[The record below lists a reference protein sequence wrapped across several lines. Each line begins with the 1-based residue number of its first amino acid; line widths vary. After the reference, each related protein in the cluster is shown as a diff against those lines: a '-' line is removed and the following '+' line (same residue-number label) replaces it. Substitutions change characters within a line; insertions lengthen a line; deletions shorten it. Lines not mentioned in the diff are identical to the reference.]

1 MKRTTSPARATKE
14 TMLTIGILGL
24 RATPYI
30 VAYNVFLCIPV
41 GLLLGPVAFGIASFV
56 CTVATGIW
64 LGRKFQ
70 RGAWPRSRSLPRH
83 LTGVCV
89 ALAVTGSVATAGSAS
104 VAPTEAVEE
113 RGSLHIECAGAQYVC
128 SLWEETMAWTTCFGG
143 CVGAELTCIGALL
156 TVRVAKTPQAI
167 VAAAIIAA
175 GSCAAVFPACLSCVE
190 KALRC
195 DLVDLRTRAERAIDR
210 VQEELDRLE
219 CLIRSYGLQ
228 ERC

>member
-104 VAPTEAVEE
+104 VAPTEASGGTRFPPHRVC
-113 RGSLHIECAGAQYVC
+113 GGA
-128 SLWEETMAWTTCFGG
+128 
-143 CVGAELTCIGALL
+143 
-156 TVRVAKTPQAI
+156 VRVLALGGNNGLDDLFWRVCRCRI
-167 VAAAIIAA
+167 DLHWCAAY
-175 GSCAAVFPACLSCVE
+175 GSCRKNPPSH
-190 KALRC
+190 RC
-195 DLVDLRTRAERAIDR
+195 CRNHCSR
-210 VQEELDRLE
+210 VMCSGISSMPQLCGESSQVRP
-219 CLIRSYGLQ
+219 G
-228 ERC
+228 